1 MVIPTKAARKRARCV
16 AWLTGQ
22 CHAGAECTCL
32 PALLSPSEP
41 QSVAT
46 MEVQSAPETTGT
58 EPLIGHEC

>member
-1 MVIPTKAARKRARCV
+1 MAMPTSAARKRARCV

-32 PALLSPSEP
+32 PALLSPAEHRSL
-41 QSVAT
+41 AT
-46 MEVQSAPETTGT
+46 TEVQSDPETIGT